1 MNLSSYNWRLSV
13 SISSSICLIFKI
25 LAICCSCIS
34 NVSYCCRCI
43 LCWIIWS
50 PFLISSRSDENPSH
64 ATWPVAH
71 PFILLSDMCP
81 VHGQRWPQ
89 DPVVELPNSELLQD
103 SIKGM
108 TPTLPNHFHRI
119 VQHSR
124 PQTITQIL
132 TMTTIVS
139 TLSPFNIPPQ
149 PLSSSPRLS
158 RSFSQ
163 NHLASPPFHP
173 RNN

>member
-1 MNLSSYNWRLSV
+1 M
-13 SISSSICLIFKI
+13 
-25 LAICCSCIS
+25 
-34 NVSYCCRCI
+34 
-43 LCWIIWS
+43 
-50 PFLISSRSDENPSH
+50 
-64 ATWPVAH
+64 
-71 PFILLSDMCP
+71 
-81 VHGQRWPQ
+81 
-89 DPVVELPNSELLQD
+89 VELPNSELLQD

-158 RSFSQ
+158 CSFSQ

-173 RNN
+173 RNNYHYPNIPNPSLGLQTAHLTRVRSKKTGPEFLSPNHRQTSSVKTKK